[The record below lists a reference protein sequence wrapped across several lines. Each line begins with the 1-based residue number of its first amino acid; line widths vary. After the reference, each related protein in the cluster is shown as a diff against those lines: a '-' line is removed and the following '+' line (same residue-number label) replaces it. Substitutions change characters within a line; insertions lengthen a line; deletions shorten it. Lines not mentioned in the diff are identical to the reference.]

1 MSIWVYH
8 GGTEPISKPLCH
20 VGRKGLYFGL
30 GFYVTDL
37 KEQAIQWA
45 IATAKKRDKRPL
57 INIYRLDREG
67 LLREAKYKIFNA
79 YDTPWL
85 EFIIANRSGLNASV
99 GFDYIEGGIAND
111 RVIDTI
117 NLYMAGLMSIDVTL
131 KRLSLHLPNNQICL
145 LNQDLTDKYL
155 LYHGTEPAI

>member
-20 VGRKGLYFGL
+20 VGRKGLDFGL